1 MLLGAGMICAFHGGR
16 KTMAYFE
23 GKVAAVT
30 GAGSGIG
37 RGLALALNRA
47 GCALELSDINETG
60 LAETIGLLERKD
72 LGVESRVVDVADR
85 QAVFGW
91 AEAVASRHDHLDI
104 LINNAG
110 VALGGTAEENSIEDV
125 EWLMGI
131 NFWGVVYGCKAF
143 LPLLKQASGGH
154 LVNISSVFGI
164 VGVPTQTAYN
174 AAKFAVRGYTEAL
187 RQEQDLAET
196 GLHVC
201 CVHPGGV
208 TTNIARAARSN
219 RSEQE
224 QAEFAQRFEEM
235 TGTTPASAAAQILRA
250 MERRRP
256 RLLIGRDAKVIT
268 LISRLF
274 PTAYPRILAALGG
287 KELKEMVS
295 GDSIV

>member
-1 MLLGAGMICAFHGGR
+1 MS
-16 KTMAYFE
+16 YFE
-23 GKVAAVT
+23 GKSAAVT

-37 RGLALALNRA
+37 RGLAIALNRA
-47 GCALELSDINETG
+47 GCALELSDINEAA
-60 LAETIGLLERKD
+60 LSETIALLERKN
-72 LGVESRVVDVADR
+72 LSVEGRTVDVADR
-85 QAVFGW
+85 HAVFGW

-131 NFWGVVYGCKAF
+131 NFWGVIYGCKAF
-143 LPLLKQASGGH
+143 LPLLKQARGGH

-164 VGVPTQTAYN
+164 IGVPTQTAYN

-187 RQEQDLAET
+187 RQEQDMAET

-208 TTNIARAARSN
+208 TTNIARAARTN
-219 RSEQE
+219 RSDAEH
-224 QAEFAQRFEEM
+224 AEFAQKFEDM
-235 TGTTPASAAAQILRA
+235 TGTTPASAADQILGA
-250 MERRRP
+250 MQRRKP

-287 KELKEMVS
+287 KELKELVS
-295 GDSIV
+295 GGGIV